1 MRPSARSALAPPG
14 TVTGTCRFCAGR
26 GGYSH
31 EMQPETEKPADLLR
45 EAEQGQSERTPALA
59 LTGVTLAVAALVGV
73 VLVIVVAV
81 YLLA

>member
-1 MRPSARSALAPPG
+1 MPSRQRQGDEAV
-14 TVTGTCRFCAGR
+14 TVSRQAGR
-26 GGYSH
+26 VHSAVVGPDT
-31 EMQPETEKPADLLR
+31 EQPGDLVR
-45 EAEQGQSERTPALA
+45 EVEQGRSERTPVLA